1 MASPSA
7 YELRRLGVGTGQG
20 VSIVA
25 VARRLAR
32 ACNRPIEPEITHLF
46 RKGDIRHCVADISK
60 IARLGFEPQV
70 SFADGVGELVEW
82 WREAQAVDRFDE
94 HLTDLRCRGLA

>member
-1 MASPSA
+1 
-7 YELRRLGVGTGQG
+7 
-20 VSIVA
+20 
-25 VARRLAR
+25 
-32 ACNRPIEPEITHLF
+32 
-46 RKGDIRHCVADISK
+46 VADISK